1 MLKNLNPITAARFGR
16 LLDEREGL
24 PEGEDRPVEA
34 GERLELLSC
43 PGEVRLGPGRGMAAL
58 CLCREG
64 QAGDMFYLDKPVAL
78 KPGTEFALL
87 PLEEGSAVRLAA
99 DRPLERAGSLPTAE
113 PGLIR
118 PTIRVERILTLFYQ
132 EKEPGF
138 FFPGERHRP
147 YELIYVDHGRLHN
160 VVGGRDYALGQNQA
174 LIVPPDQWHMQY
186 GEEGERVGFITA
198 SFTCAGPLPE
208 EILLRVLDRDQTARE
223 LARALAAEEE
233 REQPYRGD
241 LLVAVLQAMLA
252 LWARRAGGG
261 GGGVGAAPA
270 TRRGECRILDQ
281 AIQYVAESTRDRL
294 TVQSLARRCNVS
306 TAYLSALFR
315 RHLGISPGAYIMRT
329 KLEESRGL
337 ICSGAG
343 TISQIAQTLRFSSV
357 QHFSAAFR
365 RRYGIPPSVYARGV
379 RE

>member
-1 MLKNLNPITAARFGR
+1 MLKNLNPVTTARFGR

-24 PEGEDRPVEA
+24 PEGEERPVDA
-34 GERLELLSC
+34 GERLELLRC

-64 QAGDMFYLDKPVAL
+64 RVEDMFYLDKPVAL
-78 KPGTEFALL
+78 RAGTEFALL
-87 PLEEGSAVRLAA
+87 PLEEGSIVRLAA
-99 DRPLERAGSLPTAE
+99 DRPLERAGSLPMAE
-113 PGLIR
+113 PGLIQ

-147 YELIYVDHGRLHN
+147 YELIYADHGRLHN

-186 GEEGERVGFITA
+186 GEKGERVGFITA

-208 EILLRVLDRDQTARE
+208 EILLRVLDQDQAVRE
-223 LARALAAEEE
+223 LARALTAERE
-233 REQPYRGD
+233 REQPYRDD
-241 LLVAVLQAMLA
+241 LLVAALQAMLA
-252 LWARRAGGG
+252 LWARLAASGGG
-261 GGGVGAAPA
+261 EAVAAPA
-270 TRRGECRILDQ
+270 TRRSESQLLDR
-281 AIQYVAESTRDRL
+281 AIQYAAESTHEKL
-294 TVQSLARRCNVS
+294 TVQALAHRCNVS

-329 KLEESRGL
+329 KLEESRNL
-337 ICSGAG
+337 IRSGDG
-343 TISQIAQTLRFSSV
+343 TMSQIAQTLRFSSV

-365 RRYGIPPSVYARGV
+365 RHYGIPPSVYARGV
-379 RE
+379 RK

>member
-252 LWARRAGGG
+252 LWARRAACGGG
-261 GGGVGAAPA
+261 EAVAAPA

>member
-99 DRPLERAGSLPTAE
+99 DRPLERTGSLPTAE

-252 LWARRAGGG
+252 LWAGGGAGGG
-261 GGGVGAAPA
+261 GEAVAAPA

-281 AIQYVAESTRDRL
+281 AIQYVAESTHDRL

>member
-64 QAGDMFYLDKPVAL
+64 RAGDMFYLDKPVAL

-252 LWARRAGGG
+252 LWARRAAGGG
-261 GGGVGAAPA
+261 GEAVAAPA

>member
-1 MLKNLNPITAARFGR
+1 MEHIMKAAR
-16 LLDEREGL
+16 LLKAEATE
-24 PEGEDRPVEA
+24 ED
-34 GERLELLSC
+34 L
-43 PGEVRLGPGRGMAAL
+43 AL
-58 CLCREG
+58 I
-64 QAGDMFYLDKPVAL
+64 
-78 KPGTEFALL
+78 
-87 PLEEGSAVRLAA
+87 SA
-99 DRPLERAGSLPTAE
+99 
-113 PGLIR
+113 
-118 PTIRVERILTLFYQ
+118 
-132 EKEPGF
+132 
-138 FFPGERHRP
+138 
-147 YELIYVDHGRLHN
+147 
-160 VVGGRDYALGQNQA
+160 QA
-174 LIVPPDQWHMQY
+174 L
-186 GEEGERVGFITA
+186 
-198 SFTCAGPLPE
+198 
-208 EILLRVLDRDQTARE
+208 
-223 LARALAAEEE
+223 RALAAEEE

-252 LWARRAGGG
+252 LWARRAAGGG
-261 GGGVGAAPA
+261 GEAVAAPA

>member
-34 GERLELLSC
+34 GERLELLRC

-186 GEEGERVGFITA
+186 GEEGERVGFITV

-252 LWARRAGGG
+252 LWARQAAGGG
-261 GGGVGAAPA
+261 GEAVAAPA

>member
-1 MLKNLNPITAARFGR
+1 MSGRAFPRGRTARWRPGR
-16 LLDEREGL
+16 GWSFSAVRERSGW
-24 PEGEDRPVEA
+24 
-34 GERLELLSC
+34 
-43 PGEVRLGPGRGMAAL
+43 GPGRGMAAL

-147 YELIYVDHGRLHN
+147 YELIYVDHGRAPQR
-160 VVGGRDYALGQNQA
+160 GRRAGLRAGAEPGADRA
-174 LIVPPDQWHMQY
+174 
-186 GEEGERVGFITA
+186 
-198 SFTCAGPLPE
+198 AGPVAHAVRRGGGAGGLYHR
-208 EILLRVLDRDQTARE
+208 LLHLRRAAAGGDPAAGAGPGPDGAGAGPGAGGGGGEGTA
-223 LARALAAEEE
+223 
-233 REQPYRGD
+233 YRGD

-252 LWARRAGGG
+252 LWARRAAGGG
-261 GGGVGAAPA
+261 GEAVAAPA

-281 AIQYVAESTRDRL
+281 AIQYVAESTA
-294 TVQSLARRCNVS
+294 T
-306 TAYLSALFR
+306 
-315 RHLGISPGAYIMRT
+315 G
-329 KLEESRGL
+329 
-337 ICSGAG
+337 
-343 TISQIAQTLRFSSV
+343 
-357 QHFSAAFR
+357 
-365 RRYGIPPSVYARGV
+365 
-379 RE
+379 

>member
-34 GERLELLSC
+34 GERLELLRC

-99 DRPLERAGSLPTAE
+99 DRPLERTGSLPTAE

-252 LWARRAGGG
+252 LWARGAAGGG
-261 GGGVGAAPA
+261 GEAVAAPA

>member
-34 GERLELLSC
+34 GERLELLRC

-99 DRPLERAGSLPTAE
+99 DRPLERTGSLPTAE

-252 LWARRAGGG
+252 LWARRAAGGG
-261 GGGVGAAPA
+261 GEGVAAPA